1 MKTRAL
7 TLLCWG
13 LSWACTND
21 GKPVIPP
28 PPPRACLPAEE
39 GFATATPYV
48 PRAYALPADCHILE
62 DDGSV
67 AVHRRQVQE
76 VRDEA
81 ELRGACAAQGTGLT
95 DAGVPGTPGAAPIDF
110 SAERLLVVRIPD
122 TTHFRWIMAQGSL
135 LTVGESTTACTGVLP
150 HAVKYLVLVPSTSSV
165 AFHLCAPE
173 GCDDSE

>member
-7 TLLCWG
+7 TILWALL
-13 LSWACTND
+13 LACTND

-28 PPPRACLPAEE
+28 PPARACLPAEE
-39 GFATATPYV
+39 GFASATPYV
-48 PRAYALPADCHILE
+48 PRAYSLPANCHILE

-67 AVHRRQVQE
+67 AVHRRQVQDI
-76 VRDEA
+76 RDEA
-81 ELRGACAAQGTGLT
+81 TLSSAYRAQGNGLT
-95 DAGVPGTPGAAPIDF
+95 DAGVPGTPGAPPIDF
-110 SAERLLVVRIPD
+110 SAEHLLVVRIPD
-122 TTHFRWIMAQGSL
+122 TTHFRWVMSQGSL

-165 AFHLCAPE
+165 AFHLCAPD